1 MAKIWCW
8 LFGHNWQEGHMPSY
22 RFFCSRCGGLGN
34 ITYAQ
39 QSVEPTRDGLG
50 VFANS
55 LMPKQSDLPK

>member
-8 LFGHNWQEGHMPSY
+8 LFGHNWQEGHMPGY

-39 QSVEPTRDGLG
+39 QSVHPTVATVGEKEVNLDAR
-50 VFANS
+50 NS
-55 LMPKQSDLPK
+55 G